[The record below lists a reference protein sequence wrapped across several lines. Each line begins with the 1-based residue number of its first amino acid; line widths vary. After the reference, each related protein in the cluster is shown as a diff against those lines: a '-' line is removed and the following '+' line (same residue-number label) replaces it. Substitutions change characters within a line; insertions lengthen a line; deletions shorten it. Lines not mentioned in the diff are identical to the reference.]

1 MLGALPA
8 IFGGDRGEVLVA
20 LAVVGAGGTVLALLG
35 YMSLTS
41 WAVGAL
47 GLEYAVFIFGRQTID
62 FRAPIVG
69 GALSVLAELVQWYH
83 ERHLASD
90 DREARRRR
98 LSDIAMTSL
107 ASIAAGSLVL
117 LAGVRGPGSVVVAVI
132 GLVASVAT
140 LALIWVLAARP
151 PGGSSIASSTERRR
165 S

>member
-20 LAVVGAGGTVLALLG
+20 LAVVGAGATVLALLG

-69 GALSVLAELVQWYH
+69 GALFVLSELIQWYH

-90 DREARRRR
+90 DRETRRRR